1 MRERPILLDTCA
13 AIWLDGA
20 STFSAEAEAALQ
32 GAQSVGTPVYMSP
45 ITAWEVGMLVSKDR
59 LVLTLPPLRWFESIL
74 DLGVELAVLTPE
86 ILVEST
92 QLSGRV
98 LRDPSDRIIAATAR
112 ILGYRLMTRDRPL
125 LDFAAAGHVVAIAC

>member
-1 MRERPILLDTCA
+1 
-13 AIWLDGA
+13 
-20 STFSAEAEAALQ
+20 
-32 GAQSVGTPVYMSP
+32 
-45 ITAWEVGMLVSKDR
+45 MLVSKDR